1 MNSSLKGALCLS
13 AAAAIWGGL
22 FLSVRLVVGAVEAVP
37 LVWMRYLLA
46 AVALFTLGEMRHVS
60 WKIQSPDV
68 KLVLL
73 VGLVGQTLSIVT
85 QEAGTLLTSA
95 QTGSVIT
102 AATPAFMVFFGW
114 WILKEQLGLGRIM
127 SLILATVGVLCIVF
141 DPDNF
146 QMDVLGGFYLLI
158 AAITWAF
165 MAVLLK
171 LLKGYSTIVL
181 TLYGTL
187 VAIVCLAPYS
197 LWWLAC
203 AADWSL
209 LATPLVAGC
218 IAYMGLI
225 STTGGFV
232 LWNRGLLY
240 MDASVA
246 GLFMFI
252 QPIVGTLLGWLILDE
267 GLTIWF
273 WIGSMLIAI
282 GVLMEIFPKGK
293 GARI

>member
-1 MNSSLKGALCLS
+1 MNDTAKGAICLS
-13 AAAAIWGGL
+13 LAAAIWGGL

-46 AVALFTLGEMRHVS
+46 AVALFFLGEMRHVS
-60 WKIQSPDV
+60 WHIDKSDI
-68 KLVLL
+68 KLIVL
-73 VGLVGQTLSIVT
+73 VGLIGQTLSIVT

-102 AATPAFMVFFGW
+102 AATPAFMVLFGW
-114 WILKEQLGLGRIM
+114 QILKEQMSIGRIL
-127 SLILATVGVLCIVF
+127 SLVLATVGVLCIVF

-146 QMDVLGGFYLLI
+146 QMDVLGGISLLI
-158 AAITWAF
+158 AAITWAL

-171 LLKGYSTIVL
+171 LLKKYSAIVL

-197 LWWLAC
+197 TWWLC
-203 AADWSL
+203 NEADISL
-209 LATPLVAGC
+209 VTSPLVLSC
-218 IAYMGLI
+218 IGYMGII

-232 LWNRGLLY
+232 LWNQGLLY

-252 QPIVGTLLGWLILDE
+252 QPIVGTLLGWMFLGE
-267 GLTIWF
+267 GLTLWF
-273 WIGSMLIAI
+273 WIGSLLITV
-282 GVLMEIFPKGK
+282 GVLMEVLPKK
-293 GARI
+293 AINSP